1 MPQRLFSRHHRSGFT
16 LIELLVV
23 ILIISILAS
32 IAIPLVSKYI
42 DQTNLAAAE
51 TSLNGAQRAV
61 DAYQVRN
68 ASWPTSLTPDLFLSG
83 DPLKLPTGYSLKY
96 DKLTGVVTLV
106 VAP

>member
-1 MPQRLFSRHHRSGFT
+1 MPHRLLPRRHRSGFT

-42 DQTNLAAAE
+42 DQTNQAAAE

-68 ASWPTSLTPDLFLSG
+68 ASWPTSLTSDLFLSG
-83 DPLKLPTGYSLKY
+83 DPLKLPTGYSLQY
-96 DKLTGVVTLV
+96 DNLTGVVTLV
-106 VAP
+106 TAP

>member
-1 MPQRLFSRHHRSGFT
+1 MPQRLLLRRHRFGFT

-42 DQTNLAAAE
+42 DQTNKAAAE

-61 DAYQVRN
+61 DAYQVQN
-68 ASWPTSLTPDLFLSG
+68 ASWPASLTTPNLFTNG
-83 DPLKLPTGYSLKY
+83 DPFNLPTGYSLQY
-96 DKLTGVVTLV
+96 DSLTGVVTLV
-106 VAP
+106 TP